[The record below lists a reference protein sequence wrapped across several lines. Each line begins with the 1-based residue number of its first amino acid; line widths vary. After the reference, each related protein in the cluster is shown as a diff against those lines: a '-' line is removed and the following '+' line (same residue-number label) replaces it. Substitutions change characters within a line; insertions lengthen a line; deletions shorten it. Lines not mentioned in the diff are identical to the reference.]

1 LKTFRIDH
9 ILSPTREMKQIDGR
23 RVLSPTACISLDDNM
38 TQIVSRTLKAE
49 AVGVSVRIFIFFYK
63 AVYFSLR
70 LDSCVDRL
78 FIVTLDIHYIT
89 FSHHPPRHHNTTI
102 SAVLQHITNSYMCCT
117 HRPPHRRQL
126 HHTFTV

>member
-49 AVGVSVRIFIFFYK
+49 AVGVSVRIFIFFT
-63 AVYFSLR
+63 R
-70 LDSCVDRL
+70 QC
-78 FIVTLDIHYIT
+78 
-89 FSHHPPRHHNTTI
+89 I
-102 SAVLQHITNSYMCCT
+102 SACVWIHVSIGCL
-117 HRPPHRRQL
+117 
-126 HHTFTV
+126 